1 MSILRKS
8 IDKSRL
14 SRSYHAI
21 PRDQL
26 KSILEE
32 GLPEHET
39 LWLDRKYNVPEV
51 EPLSKAL
58 SSSVLDETKYK
69 AHDYNCDNFSVY
81 LHSVLSLDYG
91 CNACG
96 IVISLASERAFNIM
110 VARDHG
116 ENQVYEYRPKKDKLV
131 KVKKTERPGYVIKGQ
146 TILI

>member
-8 IDKSRL
+8 IDRRRL
-14 SRSYHAI
+14 KRSYHAI

-26 KSILEE
+26 EAILTEE
-32 GLPEHET
+32 LPEHKT
-39 LWLDRKYNVPEV
+39 LWLDRKYNVPDLE
-51 EPLSKAL
+51 ELKKAL
-58 SSSVLDETKYK
+58 SSSVLGETKYK

-96 IVISLASERAFNIM
+96 IVISLESGKLFNIM

-116 ENQVYEYRPKKDKLV
+116 ANRVYEYRPKKDSLTAV
-131 KVKKTERPGYVIKGQ
+131 KETERPGYVIEGQ